1 MSNGTVHF
9 VAGVLAVEEA
19 VLVLALLINL
29 AHQLLVLL
37 KLIVGEEYGEGLV
50 LFKHETLS
58 NHLQK
63 LLESEIERDQIPNTQ
78 VNTATRILTS
88 ADLAQV
94 TFARWRIFQ

>member
-63 LLESEIERDQIPNTQ
+63 LLESEIERDQIPNIQ
-78 VNTATRILTS
+78 VNTAAGILTS
-88 ADLAQV
+88 ADQAQV